1 MSIDILPDWWHATH
15 FSLYHSRSNV
25 MTFITEA
32 PLTAIEDQLELLARQ
47 LKEPIQFAQF
57 SIATKAHIDVIFRQL
72 HQYGNMGI
80 PFITSQ

>member
-1 MSIDILPDWWHATH
+1 MSIDILPDWWYATH

-57 SIATKAHIDVIFRQL
+57 SIATKAHIDVIL
-72 HQYGNMGI
+72 PTVTSIWKYGHPI
-80 PFITSQ
+80 YY